1 VTGIGTLIGYINY
14 VTEEIVAILSTYM
27 ITQEENYFVTY
38 EIKNGIEKRELLGRY
53 ERKGYRFLAATEE
66 YFLIC
71 NDFWYVSLDRCS
83 NGIAR
88 ELISEPYIGI
98 KEVVINFKKKDK
110 KALIGFQHGRF
121 VYYYDELFQLVTI
134 D

>member
-1 VTGIGTLIGYINY
+1 MTGIGTLIGYIDY
-14 VTEEIVAILSTYM
+14 VQEETVAVLSTYM
-27 ITQEENYFVTY
+27 ITQDENYLVSY
-38 EIKNGIEKRELLGRY
+38 EIKNGTEKRELLGRY

-66 YFLIC
+66 YYLIC

-83 NGIAR
+83 NGVAR
-88 ELISEPYIGI
+88 EHISEPCIGI
-98 KEVVINFKKKDK
+98 KEVVINYKKKDK

-134 D
+134 E